1 MKLNYRSN
9 TFRLVFTALML
20 ALATVLSELT
30 PIRMPMG
37 GTVTPGSMVP
47 LVLIGQMYGVGW
59 GIGSCTVYGLVQML
73 FGIDNFSYAASLWA
87 VLAIAL
93 FDYLIAFGIIGL
105 SGVTRKIRNRP
116 LAAGLA
122 GLIAGVGRFV
132 CHFLSGVTVWK
143 EWVDVTA
150 LPASLQDTWL
160 AKGDALIYSYSFFYN
175 GATMLP
181 EIILTVVLSAIVWG
195 ALSAGLK
202 INPAEEKKLSSEA
215 KDK

>member
-47 LVLIGQMYGVGW
+47 LVIIGQLYGIGW
-59 GIGSCTVYGLVQML
+59 GLGSCTAYGLFQML
-73 FGIDNFSYAASLWA
+73 FGIDNFSYATTLWA

-93 FDYLIAFGIIGL
+93 FDYLVAYGIIGI
-105 SGVTRKIRNRP
+105 SAVTRKIRNRAV
-116 LAAGLA
+116 AAGLA

-132 CHFLSGVTVWK
+132 CHFLSGITVWS
-143 EWVDVTA
+143 EWVDVSAIPEA
-150 LPASLQDTWL
+150 LHGTWITDPDVL
-160 AKGDALIYSYSFFYN
+160 VYSYSFFYN

-181 EIILTVVLSAIVWG
+181 ETIVTVVLSAVVWA
-195 ALSAGLK
+195 ALAKAMK
-202 INPAEEKKLSSEA
+202 IEPANEKRISKES
-215 KDK
+215 

>member
-47 LVLIGQMYGVGW
+47 LVIIGQMYGVGW
-59 GIGSCTVYGLVQML
+59 GLGACTVYGLFQML
-73 FGIDNFSYAASLWA
+73 FGIDNFSYATTLWA

-93 FDYLIAFGIIGL
+93 FDYLLAYGITGV
-105 SGVTRKIRNRP
+105 SGITRKLKNP
-116 LAAGLA
+116 AVAAGLA

-150 LPASLQDTWL
+150 LPAALQDTWL

-181 EIILTVVLSAIVWG
+181 ETIVTVVLSAIVWA
-195 ALSAGLK
+195 ALSKAIGFDSSAPLTGNK
-202 INPAEEKKLSSEA
+202 EK
-215 KDK
+215 

>member
-1 MKLNYRSN
+1 MKLDYRSR
-9 TFRLVFTALML
+9 TFKLVITALML
-20 ALATVLSELT
+20 ALATVLSEMT

-59 GIGSCTVYGLVQML
+59 GLGACTVYGLTQML
-73 FGIDNFSYAASLWA
+73 FGIDNFSYATTLWA

-93 FDYLIAFGIIGL
+93 FDYLVAYGIIGL
-105 SGVTRKIRNRP
+105 SGVTRKIKNRP

-122 GLIAGVGRFV
+122 GLIAGVGRFL

-150 LPASLQDTWL
+150 LPTSLQDTWL

-181 EIILTVVLSAIVWG
+181 ETIVTVVLSALVWG

-202 INPAEEKKLSSEA
+202 INPAEEKKLGAEVQ
-215 KDK
+215 D

>member
-1 MKLNYRSN
+1 MKLDYRSR
-9 TFRLVFTALML
+9 TFRLVITALML
-20 ALATVLSELT
+20 ALATVLSEMT

-47 LVLIGQMYGVGW
+47 LVLIGQMYGMGW
-59 GIGSCTVYGLVQML
+59 GFASCTVYGLVQML
-73 FGIDNFSYAASLWA
+73 FGLDNFSYAATLWA
-87 VLAIAL
+87 VIAIAL
-93 FDYLIAFGIIGL
+93 FDYLAAFGIIGL
-105 SGVTRKIRNRP
+105 SAVTRKIRNRP
-116 LAAGLA
+116 VAAALA
-122 GLIAGVGRFV
+122 GLIAGIGRFV
-132 CHFLSGVTVWK
+132 CHFLSGVTVWN

-181 EIILTVVLSAIVWG
+181 EIIITVILSAIVWG

-202 INPAEEKKLSSEA
+202 INPAEEGKKLKGDSAE
-215 KDK
+215 